1 MSKKKDDSST
11 SCLLWKTIAGVLF
24 ILIVY
29 GGIVSVSYCTME
41 KRGQFGD
48 MFGGANALFSGLAF
62 AAIFYTLHLQQ
73 KEMTTLK
80 EHHDANIKIMNKQLE
95 IETIKLRDSMLP
107 ILIDA
112 GTSANNKDV
121 NNRKTTSQKIKN
133 FGHYITGASIINVEK
148 EIKKDYVDLK
158 FEENKIKIWHKEEVK
173 TLVIF
178 HDAEAD
184 EIMFFDIFFNTRD
197 GRHWKS
203 LCQLALERGLAK
215 SFMSYPPKETD
226 TSGNVIAEN

>member
-11 SCLLWKTIAGVLF
+11 SCLVWKTIAGVLF
-24 ILIVY
+24 ILIAY
-29 GGIVSVSYCTME
+29 GGIVSVSNCTME
-41 KRGQFGD
+41 SRGQFGD

-112 GTSANNKDV
+112 GTTANNKDV

-133 FGHYITGASIINVEK
+133 FGHYITEVNFELDSEYINNNHVE
-148 EIKKDYVDLK
+148 LK
-158 FEENKIKIWHKEEVK
+158 FKEDENKIWHNKEDKILE
-173 TLVIF
+173 IY

-184 EIMFFDIFFNTRD
+184 KIMFFYIFFSTRD

-215 SFMSYPPKETD
+215 SFLSYPPEETPN
-226 TSGNVIAEN
+226 GKAY